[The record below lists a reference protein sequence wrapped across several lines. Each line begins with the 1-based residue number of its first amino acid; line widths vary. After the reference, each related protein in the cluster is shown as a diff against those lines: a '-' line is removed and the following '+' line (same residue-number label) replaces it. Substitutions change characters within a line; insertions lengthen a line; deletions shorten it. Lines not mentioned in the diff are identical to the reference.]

1 MRLYRS
7 GATSIAVSDGTIAT
21 TTPLA
26 VTVNTA
32 SASKLAF
39 ANVSISAG
47 SLGSTCLFTCSVTV
61 LGNGGTIK
69 ANVLV
74 ADTYGNTINS
84 IGTGKA
90 VKITSTGGT
99 ISGTP
104 LAINSSGPA
113 ETASQFTY
121 TAPASGSYSNTITAA
136 TSEGTTYTSA
146 TLTASK

>member
-1 MRLYRS
+1 
-7 GATSIAVSDGTIAT
+7 V
-21 TTPLA
+21 
-26 VTVNTA
+26 
-32 SASKLAF
+32 
-39 ANVSISAG
+39 G
-47 SLGSTCLFTCSVTV
+47 S
-61 LGNGGTIK
+61 
-69 ANVLV
+69 
-74 ADTYGNTINS
+74 
-84 IGTGKA
+84 GKA
-90 VKITSTGGT
+90 VKITSNGGT